1 MPTEEQTKKPSC
13 LTQST
18 TLREASINTLKRI
31 LKQEG
36 TAEAMKA
43 FETMNKLYSR
53 ESDWPAIAQ
62 EIDAMMEAEMER
74 KRQKEEQHQQQVEA
88 EWINAVHQ
96 GVIISQANL
105 LTGSMSQ
112 APYYSSSTNGGQKH
126 E

>member
-1 MPTEEQTKKPSC
+1 
-13 LTQST
+13 
-18 TLREASINTLKRI
+18 
-31 LKQEG
+31 
-36 TAEAMKA
+36 MKA

-112 APYYSSSTNGGQKH
+112 APYYSSLTNGGQKH